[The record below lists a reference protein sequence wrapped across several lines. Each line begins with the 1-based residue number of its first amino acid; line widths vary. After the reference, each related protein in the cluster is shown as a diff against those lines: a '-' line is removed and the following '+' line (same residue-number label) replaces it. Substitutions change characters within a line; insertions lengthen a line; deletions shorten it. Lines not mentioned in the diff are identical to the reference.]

1 MYALVMA
8 GGEGK
13 RFWPLSKKESPKQ
26 FLKLIGERSMI
37 RITVDR
43 ILPLVPIEKIFIV
56 TLERYAD
63 ETLKHIPELPEENLV
78 LEPEG
83 KNTAPCIALGTLK
96 IGRLDPGATV
106 LVLPADH
113 AIGEEEGFRDA
124 VLFGKDAAERPLSD
138 GSFPLITFGVKPTA
152 PETGYGYIKT
162 GKPLWRRGDYEV
174 RIVDRFVEKPD
185 QEKAEEFL
193 KKGGFLWNSGIFVWK
208 IPAILSAYKTHLPS
222 WCTPLYKVS
231 DSLGTH
237 REKEFTT
244 QFYREIET
252 GPVDKLILEK
262 TKNALV
268 IPVEFTW
275 SDLGSWKALDEFLK
289 PDPGENTFRGEVF
302 AVDSS
307 GCLVYGSK
315 RLIALV
321 GVKDLVVVDTEDAI
335 LVLNKDRAQE
345 VRTVVGLLEKEGK

>member
-1 MYALVMA
+1 MA

-26 FLKLIGERSMI
+26 FLRLIGERSMI
-37 RITVDR
+37 RMTVDR

-56 TLERYAD
+56 TLQRYAD

-83 KNTAPCIALGTLK
+83 KNTAPCIAFGTLK
-96 IGRLDPGATV
+96 IARLDPKATV

-113 AIGEEEGFRDA
+113 AIGEEEEFRNA

-162 GKPLWRRGDYEV
+162 GKSLWRRGDYEV
-174 RIVDRFVEKPD
+174 RIVHRFVEKPD
-185 QEKAEEFL
+185 REKAEKFL

-208 IPAILSAYKTHLPS
+208 VPAILSAYKTHLAS
-222 WCTPLYKVS
+222 WCSLLYKVS
-231 DSLGTH
+231 DSLGTYQ
-237 REKEFTT
+237 EKESTAH
-244 QFYREIET
+244 FYREIEA

-262 TKNALV
+262 TKNVLV

-289 PDPGENTFRGEVF
+289 PDLSKNSFRGEVVS
-302 AVDSS
+302 VDSS
-307 GCLVYGSK
+307 GCLVHGSK

-321 GVKDLVVVDTEDAI
+321 GVRDLVVVDTEDAI
-335 LVLNKDRAQE
+335 LVLNKDKAQE
-345 VRTVVGLLEKEGK
+345 VRILVSLLEKGRK